1 MTPASLLFWIAFTN
15 TLMILGLIGIAKRID
30 KMAIS
35 QAQFDTDLADFLKA
49 FGDLITAIESGIGS
63 QAPAD
68 LSAEDQQIKDAAVT
82 AAAEL
87 AKLSPPPPPAA

>member
-1 MTPASLLFWIAFTN
+1 
-15 TLMILGLIGIAKRID
+15 
-30 KMAIS
+30 MAIS

-68 LSAEDQQIKDAAVT
+68 LSAEDQQIKDAAAT

-87 AKLSPPPPPAA
+87 AKLNPPPPAA